1 MTKRK
6 ALREWKKIAQL
17 RNGGERERK
26 RERRKDKPFNCM
38 NNCTNNGGLI
48 GAERFNLLSSNLYN
62 HDHVK

>member
-17 RNGGERERK
+17 RNERERERE

-38 NNCTNNGGLI
+38 NNCTNNECLI
-48 GAERFNLLSSNLYN
+48 GAE
-62 HDHVK
+62 KKI